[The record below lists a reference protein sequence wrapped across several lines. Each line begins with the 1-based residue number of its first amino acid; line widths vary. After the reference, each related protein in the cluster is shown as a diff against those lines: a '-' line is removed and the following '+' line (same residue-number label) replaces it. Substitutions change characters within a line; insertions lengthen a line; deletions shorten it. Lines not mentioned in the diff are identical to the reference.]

1 MSNRICCVVNCSN
14 TYKNTSNVKFFRFPN
29 RPYERELKNHWIRA
43 INRLDDNGK
52 LWQPINSS
60 LVCGDHFVNNEPSK
74 HPQSPDYIPS
84 IFPKAYK
91 KKTQNNQQREAR
103 HCSQLIPINDKNHKC
118 SASTGQ
124 AMYKFKKIELKMSYF
139 LTEMESEEL
148 NVSLSNLTEN
158 TSDDDDNE
166 FYSSLIAEV
175 NERNPLWD
183 HRLPLAARY
192 EPIKQN
198 LWNEIYV
205 ALNGIYSIDVL
216 KKKWKY
222 LREKFVREKR
232 KPASGSKNNTFKESI
247 LKELRESRPVVPTRA
262 PPTNEE
268 NGDLHFCKYLAH
280 LMKNMTEKKN

>member
-1 MSNRICCVVNCSN
+1 M
-14 TYKNTSNVKFFRFPN
+14 
-29 RPYERELKNHWIRA
+29 
-43 INRLDDNGK
+43 D
-52 LWQPINSS
+52 
-60 LVCGDHFVNNEPSK
+60 PSK
-74 HPQSPDYIPS
+74 ILN
-84 IFPKAYK
+84 KGMLC
-91 KKTQNNQQREAR
+91 R

-124 AMYKFKKIELKMSYF
+124 AMYKFKKIEHKMSSYPKPSTSKPSLLSDF
-139 LTEMESEEL
+139 LTEIESEEL
-148 NVSLSNLTEN
+148 NIPPSNLSEN

-183 HRLPLAARY
+183 HRLPMAARY

-222 LREKFVREKR
+222 LREKFVREK
-232 KPASGSKNNTFKESI
+232 KN
-247 LKELRESRPVVPTRA
+247 LQVVLL
-262 PPTNEE
+262 E
-268 NGDLHFCKYLAH
+268 GKGKYGA
-280 LMKNMTEKKN
+280 T

>member
-1 MSNRICCVVNCSN
+1 M
-14 TYKNTSNVKFFRFPN
+14 
-29 RPYERELKNHWIRA
+29 
-43 INRLDDNGK
+43 D
-52 LWQPINSS
+52 
-60 LVCGDHFVNNEPSK
+60 PSK
-74 HPQSPDYIPS
+74 ILGMLC
-84 IFPKAYK
+84 
-91 KKTQNNQQREAR
+91 R

-124 AMYKFKKIELKMSYF
+124 AMYKFKKIEPKMSSSTVSAYPGPSTSKPSLFSDF

-166 FYSSLIAEV
+166 FYSRLIAEV

-232 KPASGSKNNTFKESI
+232 KPASGSKNNTFEESI
-247 LKELRESRPVVPTRA
+247 LKELRESRPVAPTRA

-280 LMKNMTEKKN
+280 LMKNMTEKKKLRLQSQFICQVIDSLED